1 MKKLLCVASLVLLIC
16 FTFAC
21 QNKAAMAELKQ
32 MKAQGEVG
40 EQNKALVKRYLEGLD
55 SYNTEIFDEA
65 LSADCQIYFPG
76 SFEPVSREQLKQLVT
91 GFYKV
96 FGNITHKLEDMISE
110 GDKVLARTTD
120 SATHTGEFMGIAPT
134 GKTVKFGELHLF
146 RIKEGKIAEYWIQED
161 FLWMNQQLG
170 MELKPKEVKKL
181 AQ

>member
-1 MKKLLCVASLVLLIC
+1 MKKHLFAVPLGLLLCFS
-16 FTFAC
+16 FAC
-21 QNKAAMAELKQ
+21 QDRAAMAELEKF
-32 MKAQGEVG
+32 KAQAKLE

-55 SYNTEIFDEA
+55 SYNTEIFDEV

-76 SFEPVSREQLKQLVT
+76 SFESISREQLKQLVT

-96 FGNITHKLEDMISE
+96 FENITHELEDMISE
-110 GDKVLARTTD
+110 GDRVLARTTD

-170 MELKPKEVKKL
+170 MELRPIAAKKK
-181 AQ
+181 